1 MKEKGIFKLFDTL
14 KKVLSS
20 IAISFSCIIILFLL
34 SNTIMTQ
41 LNANNESYRP
51 FISVYTIV
59 SPSMT
64 DTINVYDVV
73 VNIRVKR
80 AENIEIGDIITFKS
94 KSSLSEGMTITHRVI
109 GIDKETNGT
118 IRFITQGDNNSEP
131 DATLV
136 EFEDI
141 IGKEIL
147 IIPWLGNL
155 QFLLSSYKGWIFL
168 LLIPIA
174 IILIK
179 DIFKLI
185 DLFGLNSRVNKVI
198 TEEIDKEKQ
207 RLEEERKQDLKEKLG
222 IENPTN
228 VEYNKLLTKKIEEYN
243 QKIAELDKMIAD
255 MEKNSKPIKKYD
267 GKDENYLKENK
278 IKVVTEEVAKKKKPK
293 KEELP
298 ILKENKK
305 IIGIEKI
312 DKKN

>member
-1 MKEKGIFKLFDTL
+1 MKEKGIYKLFDTL

-20 IAISFSCIIILFLL
+20 IAISFSCLIILFLL
-34 SNTIMTQ
+34 SNTILTQ

-51 FISVYTIV
+51 LISVYTIV

-80 AENIEIGDIITFKS
+80 AEHIEVGDIITYKS
-94 KSSLSEGMTITHRVI
+94 KSSLSEGMTITHRVV
-109 GIDKETNGT
+109 GIDKESNGN
-118 IRFITQGDNNSEP
+118 IRYITQGDNNSEP

-136 EFEDI
+136 EFEDV

-185 DLFGLNSRVNKVI
+185 DLFGLNSKVNKII
-198 TEEIDKEKQ
+198 TEEVDKEKQ
-207 RLEEERKQDLKEKLG
+207 RLEEERKQELKEKLG
-222 IENPTN
+222 IEGTNN
-228 VEYNKLLTKKIEEYN
+228 VEYNQLLTRKIEEYN
-243 QKIAELDKMIAD
+243 QKIAELDQMISD
-255 MEKNSKPIKKYD
+255 MEKNNKTNKKYD
-267 GKDENYLKENK
+267 GKEENYLKENK
-278 IKVVTEEVAKKKKPK
+278 IKVVTEEIAKKKKPK
-293 KEELP
+293 QEEMP
-298 ILKENKK
+298 KLKPNKK

-312 DKKN
+312 NKKN

>member
-1 MKEKGIFKLFDTL
+1 MKEKGIYKLFDTL

-20 IAISFSCIIILFLL
+20 IAISFSCLIILFLL
-34 SNTIMTQ
+34 SNTILAQ
-41 LNANNESYRP
+41 LNANNEDYRP
-51 FISVYTIV
+51 LISVYTIV

-64 DTINVYDVV
+64 PVIEVYDVV
-73 VNIRVKR
+73 VNVRVSR
-80 AENIEIGDIITFKS
+80 AEKIEVGDIITYKS
-94 KSSLSEGMTITHRVI
+94 KSSLSEGMTITHRVV
-109 GIDKETNGT
+109 GIDKQSDGK

-131 DATLV
+131 DANYV
-136 EFEDI
+136 EFEDV

-155 QFLLSSYKGWIFL
+155 QFLLSSYKGWIFI
-168 LLIPIA
+168 LLIPIS

-185 DLFGLNSRVNKVI
+185 DLFGLNSRVNKLI
-198 TEEIDKEKQ
+198 TEEVDKEKQ
-207 RLEEERKQDLKEKLG
+207 RLEEERKQELKEKLG

-228 VEYNKLLTKKIEEYN
+228 VEYNQLLTRKIEEYN

-255 MEKNSKPIKKYD
+255 MEKNNKQNKKYD

-293 KEELP
+293 KEEVELP
-298 ILKENKK
+298 KLNKK
-305 IIGIEKI
+305 ILGIEKI

>member
-94 KSSLSEGMTITHRVI
+94 KSSLSEGMTITHRVV
-109 GIDKETNGT
+109 GIDKETNGN
-118 IRFITQGDNNSEP
+118 IRFITQGDNNAEP

-136 EFEDI
+136 EFEDV

-185 DLFGLNSRVNKVI
+185 DLFGLNSRVNKLI
-198 TEEIDKEKQ
+198 TEEVDKEKK
-207 RLEEERKQDLKEKLG
+207 RLEEERKQELKEKLG

-255 MEKNSKPIKKYD
+255 MEKNSKTTKKYD

-278 IKVVTEEVAKKKKPK
+278 IKVVTEEVAKKKKTK

-312 DKKN
+312 NKKN